1 MKRRRSSQEGGGN
14 GKGKGNEGGNNSI
27 NNKKGTKKKKKKNPL
42 LLHPQPPVLGTVATR
57 TRRQEK
63 EIATKWNQ
71 PIPILIHIMSYADPE
86 TIRTLCCVSKQ
97 CYDLIYNDPGMK
109 NNRAVP
115 LLVIRPSLDHDD
127 DKGRIGRLLR
137 FLWQHR
143 DKLQRVRELK
153 IIHAHKFGFHSTDE
167 IERIEEKLRL
177 YGVVSLDM
185 SLPVS
190 VTTHG
195 SADEK
200 ALSIALASVLPN
212 LQDIDLSGTKQ
223 YHCGDLQTFIDQCP
237 HLDKITKNNIGRS
250 EKRVVWIGGESMWSA
265 ENENLKEIYLDNT
278 TFHDGGDWWRAHASD
293 LEDDRYVPIFLF
305 YECSSKLERISIRN
319 AAWSNAFNPCD
330 KTVVVPQNA
339 LIKFIRYAPSSLKWF
354 RSNLSHENMDMLRSE
369 RPGIEFLN

>member
-1 MKRRRSSQEGGGN
+1 MKRRRSSSHEGGGN
-14 GKGKGNEGGNNSI
+14 DKGKRNEGGNNSS

-57 TRRQEK
+57 TCRQQR

-71 PIPILIHIMSYADPE
+71 PISILINIMSYADPE

-153 IIHAHKFGFHSTDE
+153 IIHAHKFSFHSTDE
-167 IERIEEKLRL
+167 IGRIEEKLRL

-223 YHCGDLQTFIDQCP
+223 YHSGDLQTFTDQCP

-250 EKRVVWIGGESMWSA
+250 EKVVWIGGESMISA
-265 ENENLKEIYLDNT
+265 ENLKEIYMDNT
-278 TFHDGGDWWRAHASD
+278 TFHDGGDGWRAHASY

-339 LIKFIRYAPSSLKWF
+339 LMKFIRNAPSSLKWF

>member
-14 GKGKGNEGGNNSI
+14 GKGKGNEGGNNIS

-57 TRRQEK
+57 TRRQQR

-71 PIPILIHIMSYADPE
+71 PISILINIMSYADPE

-127 DKGRIGRLLR
+127 DKGRIRRLLR

-153 IIHAHKFGFHSTDE
+153 IIHAHKFSFHSTDE
-167 IERIEEKLRL
+167 IGRIEEKLRL

-223 YHCGDLQTFIDQCP
+223 YHSGDLQAFTDQCP

-250 EKRVVWIGGESMWSA
+250 EKVVWIGGESMISA
-265 ENENLKEIYLDNT
+265 ENLKEIYMDNT
-278 TFHDGGDWWRAHASD
+278 TFHDGGDGWRAHASY

-339 LIKFIRYAPSSLKWF
+339 LMKFIRNAPSSLKWF
-354 RSNLSHENMDMLRSE
+354 QSNLSHENMDMLRSE